1 MEELWP
7 FPLGFGLVY
16 KCIYLHAFM
25 CKFKKV
31 QLPKL
36 CTCILKYNLRRTTD
50 KKCCVH
56 VGLNHLLLKITCLQ
70 MHQKKNQALIP
81 VFTIMHLS

>member
-1 MEELWP
+1 
-7 FPLGFGLVY
+7 
-16 KCIYLHAFM
+16 M

-31 QLPKL
+31 QLSKL
-36 CTCILKYNLRRTTD
+36 CILKYDLRRTTD
-50 KKCCVH
+50 KKCRVH

>member
-1 MEELWP
+1 
-7 FPLGFGLVY
+7 
-16 KCIYLHAFM
+16 M

-36 CTCILKYNLRRTTD
+36 CILKYDLRRTTD

-56 VGLNHLLLKITCLQ
+56 VGLNHILLQLPVYKYTRKKSSSNSCFNNNASVLKVLRHVKLGNGC
-70 MHQKKNQALIP
+70 
-81 VFTIMHLS
+81 